1 MLNIDQNINIIFEL
15 CIQHPSPT
23 SQLSFFYPTIRRCA
37 LCSQCEVA
45 APYLNSAPGAS
56 LKPHSTACETKERNI
71 WTVAHRGIF
80 LCSTLGSFVLTL
92 WDILHHLEVHWLLG
106 GGGQL
111 PTTFPLQQCTTVAT
125 STKGSRNLSHRAVP
139 HGNKIC
145 RSSNWFVKYQNA
157 MLMFL
162 LSGFGNAT
170 TMCNDIF
177 YSMYD
182 WYRMKRHDLTKKD
195 LPSW

>member
-1 MLNIDQNINIIFEL
+1 MNMNFEL
-15 CIQHPSPT
+15 CIQPPPPHQPALFLLPNHKKVCTVQSVWGGSSVFKFGPGSFVET
-23 SQLSFFYPTIRRCA
+23 SQHSLWDER
-37 LCSQCEVA
+37 EE
-45 APYLNSAPGAS
+45 YLNSRTHTG
-56 LKPHSTACETKERNI
+56 T
-71 WTVAHRGIF
+71 F

-92 WDILHHLEVHWLLG
+92 WDILHHLEVHWLSG
-106 GGGQL
+106 WGWGA
-111 PTTFPLQQCTTVAT
+111 TSKNFQQCTAAVAT
-125 STKGSRNLSHRAVP
+125 WTKGSRNLSHRAVP

-145 RSSNWFVKYQNA
+145 RSSNWFVKYQ

-162 LSGFGNAT
+162 LSAFGNAT
-170 TMCNDIF
+170 TMCTDIF